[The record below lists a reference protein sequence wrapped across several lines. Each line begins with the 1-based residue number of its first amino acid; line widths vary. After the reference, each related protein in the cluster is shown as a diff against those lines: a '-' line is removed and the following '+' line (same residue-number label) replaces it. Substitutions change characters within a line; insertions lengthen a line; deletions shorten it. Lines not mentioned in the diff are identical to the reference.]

1 MNACSEGRRKG
12 GFTLIEL
19 LLAVALVAMLSS
31 VFVLNIGS
39 LLRDGELET
48 LEREYWRAVE
58 TARSGAVFKQKVHFI
73 EWDPKESRFL
83 VKSAGEVESF
93 EVDMSALGNDV
104 EVEVFFEEVAPEN
117 SYVLIAGELVS
128 KREIA
133 TVGFYPDGTCSPYT
147 VSLKVAGF
155 ETTFQMD
162 PWTGVQLVDPNENEI
177 GI

>member
-1 MNACSEGRRKG
+1 M
-12 GFTLIEL
+12 
-19 LLAVALVAMLSS
+19 LLAVALVAILSS
-31 VFVLNIGS
+31 MFVLNLGA

-58 TARSGAVFKQKVHFI
+58 TARSGAVFKQQVHFI
-73 EWDPKESRFL
+73 EWDAKGKRFL
-83 VKSAGEVESF
+83 VKSAGKVESF
-93 EVDMSALGNDV
+93 EVDMSAIGDA

-147 VSLKVAGF
+147 VSLKVAEF
-155 ETTFQMD
+155 ESNFQMD
-162 PWTGVQLVDPNENEI
+162 PWTGVQLVDPEENEA